1 MEYDRA
7 NRWPS
12 WPLTLSLHFI
22 LFRPSEPSLPS
33 HGPIACGKYYRPAQV
48 RQERERVPW
57 ACSVF
62 PTLARPTKRAARGPC
77 ALPNAGCV
85 RQRTTLSVGRL
96 TTGHGQSPQLL
107 PAAMNTF
114 VIGRTDAVP
123 GSRNTQQHSHL
134 VGSRS
139 IEALHA
145 FPPDNGTSNKRKRKR
160 KSSDMID

>member
-1 MEYDRA
+1 
-7 NRWPS
+7 
-12 WPLTLSLHFI
+12 
-22 LFRPSEPSLPS
+22 LFRPSPPSLLPS
-33 HGPIACGKYYRPAQV
+33 HGPIACGKYYSPAQV

-107 PAAMNTF
+107 PAAMNTSSGEPMRPRLQKHTTTQPSSR
-114 VIGRTDAVP
+114 IEIHR
-123 GSRNTQQHSHL
+123 GSPRVSTGQRDKQQKEKEKEKFRH
-134 VGSRS
+134 
-139 IEALHA
+139 
-145 FPPDNGTSNKRKRKR
+145 D
-160 KSSDMID
+160 